1 MVKDSWSV
9 DKENA
14 EEKRRKAIRAER
26 VRQFNIL
33 RRSPAFTTV
42 SILSVFDQITKEA
55 TDLVTMK
62 NGDTY
67 KAKRKEVEKIISTA
81 ITQKV
86 DEILGLRV
94 TILFRF

>member
-33 RRSPAFTTV
+33 RRSPPFTTV
-42 SILSVFDQITKEA
+42 SIFSVFDQITKEA

-86 DEILGLRV
+86 DELLGLRV
-94 TILFRF
+94 TVLF

>member
-42 SILSVFDQITKEA
+42 SIFSVFDQITKEA

-86 DEILGLRV
+86 DELLGLRV
-94 TILFRF
+94 TVLF

>member
-33 RRSPAFTTV
+33 RRSPAFTIV
-42 SILSVFDQITKEA
+42 SIFSVFDQITKEA

-86 DEILGLRV
+86 DELLGLRV
-94 TILFRF
+94 TVLF

>member
-86 DEILGLRV
+86 DELLGLRV
-94 TILFRF
+94 TVLF